1 MIESGSGSIGSML
14 RNSSLDF
21 IAPLMYRGR
30 KRRNGAFTVRWI
42 EATTRKTS
50 PHPSQTR
57 RLSISYL
64 ICAHRPIFTRC
75 VSLLDNFP
83 KFVMAICYADE
94 FLIMYARLAKYFSRK
109 SRNLLSPYARIHRV
123 ELLSIEI
130 ASSSFLPF
138 FFPSRHDSEKS
149 FFLDRNVAFPRNP
162 PPRRGGGYPWSV
174 GSKLAAE
181 RSYSR
186 FLGKH
191 AIPSLSIRVS

>member
-1 MIESGSGSIGSML
+1 ML

-83 KFVMAICYADE
+83 KFVVAICYAE
-94 FLIMYARLAKYFSRK
+94 FLIMYARQVFLPKES
-109 SRNLLSPYARIHRV
+109 YARIHRV

>member
-1 MIESGSGSIGSML
+1 ML

-64 ICAHRPIFTRC
+64 ICAHRPIFTRLIREML
-75 VSLLDNFP
+75 SLLDNFP
-83 KFVMAICYADE
+83 KFVVAICYADE
-94 FLIMYARLAKYFSRK
+94 FLIMYARQVFLPKD
-109 SRNLLSPYARIHRV
+109 RNLLSPYARIHRV